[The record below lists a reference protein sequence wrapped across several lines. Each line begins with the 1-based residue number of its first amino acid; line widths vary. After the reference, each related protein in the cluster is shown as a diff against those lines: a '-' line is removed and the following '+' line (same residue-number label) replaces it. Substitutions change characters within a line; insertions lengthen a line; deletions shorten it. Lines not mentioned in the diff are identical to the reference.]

1 MANADTLIKDATT
14 AQQYAG
20 SGSMAMPSYNISDF
34 YSGPMQ
40 QTQKYISDPVATALT
55 RTATP
60 AQLSAIQAVPANSYQ
75 TPRNT
80 PINRPN
86 EPAGYSYVDT
96 GDNGRA
102 TPAMRQLIG
111 LGGAGNGTALPAA
124 GATAPQWG
132 QFEQAYYDAGHKP
145 GTWTAQ
151 SRLLAQALMRQMAVR
166 GQARPGVGGVVP
178 TNGLPAPVVRPGG
191 LLPSAPGTFR
201 SSNTGQPVNVGAT
214 HVGTDGYTYQAMPN
228 GTFNNL
234 GYSDAVLAQRAAQG
248 QAIGDA
254 NRASASPSHDVAGNN
269 NATMSTNHQNSVRWQ
284 TGY

>member
-1 MANADTLIKDATT
+1 MANADTLVKDATT

-86 EPAGYSYVDT
+86 EPAGYSYADT

-102 TPAMRQLIG
+102 GPAMRQLIG
-111 LGGAGNGTALPAA
+111 LGGAGNGAALPTA
-124 GATAPQWG
+124 GASAPQWG

-166 GQARPGVGGVVP
+166 GQTRPGVGGVVP
-178 TNGLPAPVVRPGG
+178 ANGLPAPVRGG
-191 LLPSAPGTFR
+191 AVPAAIATPPKLAMTPAQAAARAANFGGGTEVIN
-201 SSNTGQPVNVGAT
+201 SNGNYVTS
-214 HVGTDGYTYQAMPN
+214 N
-228 GTFNNL
+228 GEWH
-234 GYSDAVLAQRAAQG
+234 YSDPAHSGFV
-248 QAIGDA
+248 
-254 NRASASPSHDVAGNN
+254 SKSGN
-269 NATMSTNHQNSVRWQ
+269 TSSLI
-284 TGY
+284 